1 MPKQKKYTDG
11 DRVLIKYDEN
21 AYYMAVVT
29 NVLAKSIDVVY
40 DSDESEE
47 RVRID
52 SPRIF
57 GSPVNNRRNANEIP
71 EARAYKLCDIANPNA
86 RAPRS
91 NGDATNTTAAPA
103 ALTDEDVGAVLD
115 RKLCK
120 VRTKK
125 EKGGVQFHMTK
136 ALAELLRYHDLFP
149 LQTNIGTARPKG
161 KKGKFEYSSWEFRIE
176 GKHTIAELTKRVEER
191 LLDRYGTPIRRA
203 WTALEGLA
211 MQLEPEALSCDGE
224 ASRSHIAAR
233 KREINAEW
241 KQHEK
246 VLGCKV
252 RVDQVWARMTTHN
265 S

>member
-91 NGDATNTTAAPA
+91 NGDATNATAATGKTGTFDFNVDRETWA
-103 ALTDEDVGAVLD
+103 ATFKGKAIGELRYVDGTGEDTEFRLKLNKDLPKKVKAAKPVLKDLRGRQVAAFIRKVQGVLD
-115 RKLCK
+115 
-120 VRTKK
+120 
-125 EKGGVQFHMTK
+125 
-136 ALAELLRYHDLFP
+136 
-149 LQTNIGTARPKG
+149 
-161 KKGKFEYSSWEFRIE
+161 
-176 GKHTIAELTKRVEER
+176 
-191 LLDRYGTPIRRA
+191 
-203 WTALEGLA
+203 
-211 MQLEPEALSCDGE
+211 EA
-224 ASRSHIAAR
+224 A
-233 KREINAEW
+233 
-241 KQHEK
+241 
-246 VLGCKV
+246 
-252 RVDQVWARMTTHN
+252 
-265 S
+265 